1 MEAQPLRLEMIM
13 VKMRGKMHGHKRKRR
28 RFFCGPLLTPDLR
41 LSYFKKWCRDNNLE

>member
-28 RFFCGPLLTPDLR
+28 SFRQHLVQWGGVL
-41 LSYFKKWCRDNNLE
+41 